1 MNIQLEVI
9 IIITAPVHLTL
20 PVVVH
25 ILTLYIMVVM
35 GVMKVVRYQFNS
47 SKM

>member
-9 IIITAPVHLTL
+9 IIITAPVHPTR

-25 ILTLYIMVVM
+25 ILTLYIMVAM
-35 GVMKVVRYQFNS
+35 GVMKVVRYQFNN